1 MDEEYYRL
9 LVQYFYETINID
21 NVKPLKLLVYPKE
34 DLQPLVDCL
43 TKTRVCYLLII
54 AIFTIITITIY
65 MKLLVIYKY
74 MIV

>member
-21 NVKPLKLLVYPKE
+21 NVRPLKLLVYPKE
-34 DLQPLVDCL
+34 DVQPLVDCL

-54 AIFTIITITIY
+54 AIYNHYYYYIY
-65 MKLLVIYKY
+65 EASGYI
-74 MIV
+74 